1 MNEDCILISDRKLSY
16 MHCLTLIKVSYSL
29 LTAFQSPDMQ
39 FFTISTKIVITQP
52 HFSVS
57 DSDGDG
63 SDTGLQDY

>member
-1 MNEDCILISDRKLSY
+1 

-29 LTAFQSPDMQ
+29 LTIFPSPDMQ
-39 FFTISTKIVITQP
+39 SFTISTKIVITQP

-57 DSDGDG
+57 DDDG